1 MTRALRAT
9 ALALALLARQLAAQD
24 TLLVVQEVHGQRS
37 PVVTA
42 LTFPVT
48 VVLLPVRAVGAGL
61 KTTTKWVEEHG
72 VITRAARF
80 FGAAGPFSAG
90 LGGFGEHAGL
100 GGGLRLDVGDRDGL
114 SARFETGATLPGYQ
128 RHAATLRV
136 RVSDAAALEAGAMY
150 KVDTRDEFFGQGDTA
165 VPADRADYRLTRV
178 TAGGGLV
185 ARLSDHLVVEARVDW
200 WRERA
205 GGTPRNGLIP
215 DLDARFAGRLPA
227 GFGPTFTYLRPSLRA
242 VADHVAR
249 TARGPVGAWASLEY
263 AYDRGTGQADPRFH
277 ELEVETRGYVPLGGL
292 RRTLA
297 MRAVVQVRRTDRGPI
312 PFYRLAA
319 AGGSRGLR
327 AFAPDRFRD
336 ANAALLT
343 VEYRYRIWQ
352 DDRGRMGADL
362 AVFSDAVA
370 LAPEPFTD
378 FAFDRLHAGYGLALR
393 LTGADVIARV
403 EVARGPEGTRFMLK
417 TGPLF

>member
-9 ALALALLARQLAAQD
+9 ALALALLARPLAAQD
-24 TLLVVQEVHGQRS
+24 TLLVVQDVRERS

-48 VVLLPVRAVGAGL
+48 VVLLPVRGVGAGL
-61 KTTTKWVEEHG
+61 KTTVNWVESHG
-72 VITRAARF
+72 VITRAARL
-80 FGAAGPFSAG
+80 FGAIGPFSAG

-114 SARFETGATLPGYQ
+114 GARFETGATLPGYQ

-136 RVSDAAALEAGAMY
+136 RVSDAAAFEAGATY
-150 KVDTRDEFFGQGDTA
+150 KVDTRDEFFGQGDAA
-165 VPADRADYRLTRV
+165 VPADRADYRLTRLA
-178 TAGGGLV
+178 AGGGLV
-185 ARLSDHLVVEARVDW
+185 ARLGDHLVVEARADW
-200 WRERA
+200 WREHA
-205 GGTPRNGLIP
+205 GGSPRNDLIP

-242 VADHVAR
+242 VADRVTR

-297 MRAVVQVRRTDRGPI
+297 LRAVVQVRQTDRGLI
-312 PFYRLAA
+312 PFYRLAS

-336 ANAALLT
+336 ANAALFT